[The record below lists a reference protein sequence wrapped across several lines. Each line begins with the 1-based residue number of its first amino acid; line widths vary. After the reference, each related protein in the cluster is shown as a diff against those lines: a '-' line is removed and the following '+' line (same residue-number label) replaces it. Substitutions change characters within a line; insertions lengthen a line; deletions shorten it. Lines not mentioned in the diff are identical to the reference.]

1 MGTLGDAFRLMRAGL
16 VLARHDALLPR
27 AWQGAIPGGFRL
39 LGFLARFGLPLH
51 EESRGR
57 RLARALEQLGPAY
70 VKLGQFL
77 ATRGDILSDDVV
89 DGLASL
95 KDSMPPFAQEK
106 AQALLEEQLGERAK
120 DIDLGKPVAAA
131 SVAQVHKA
139 RLADGSEVAVKLL
152 RPGVE
157 KRIRHDVAAMRL
169 GAQWAEKLF
178 PKSKRLEPNKFVETV
193 ARSLQL
199 ELDLRMEASACDE
212 LGELSGQVDGV
223 KIPRVIWELTAEKVL
238 GLQWLDGVPL
248 TDLKALDDAGFD
260 RKQLASNVTTSFLE
274 LALDHGVFHADL
286 HEGNI
291 FAMPGNALGLVDFG
305 IVGRLGRDSR
315 RYLAEIL
322 YGFIRRDYRR
332 VAEVHFEAGY
342 VPKSHLVDDFA
353 QAIRAVGEPVFGKL
367 ASDVSMGNLLLQLFT
382 ITARFDM
389 HLRPELVLL
398 QKTMVQVEGVART
411 LYPDH
416 DLWGVSTPVI
426 ERWIKRELGPE
437 GQMNDMVDDF
447 LDARDAFRKLP
458 ELIDTAHAEIKKAQE
473 TGWNISED
481 SARKLA
487 RARGRIMWWRDV
499 PLALGGLSLMALAL
513 KSLLG

>member
-1 MGTLGDAFRLMRAGL
+1 MGTIMDAMRLMRAGL

-27 AWQGAIPGGFRL
+27 AWQGAIPGGMRL
-39 LGFLARFGLPLH
+39 LGFLARFGRPLR
-51 EESRGR
+51 EESRGV

-77 ATRGDILSDDVV
+77 ATRGDILSEDVV
-89 DGLASL
+89 GGLASL

-106 AQALLEEQLGERAK
+106 AQALLEEQLGDRAK
-120 DIDLGKPVAAA
+120 GIDLGKPVAAA

-139 RLADGSEVAVKLL
+139 RLADGSTIAIKLL
-152 RPGVE
+152 RPGVD
-157 KRIRHDVAAMRL
+157 KRIANDVSAMRL
-169 GAQWAEKLF
+169 GAKWAETLF
-178 PKSKRLEPNKFVETV
+178 PRSKRLEPNKFVETV

-212 LGELSGQVDGV
+212 LGELSGQVAGV
-223 KIPRVIWELTAEKVL
+223 KIPRVSWELTAEKVV
-238 GLQWLDGVPL
+238 GIEWLNGVPL
-248 TDLKALDDAGFD
+248 TDLAQLDKDGFD
-260 RKQLASNVTTSFLE
+260 RALLAQNVTTSFLE

-291 FAMPGNALGLVDFG
+291 FAMPGNQLGLVDFG
-305 IVGRLGRDSR
+305 IVGRLGRESR

-342 VPKSHLVDDFA
+342 VPKCHLVDDFA

-367 ASDVSMGNLLLQLFT
+367 AAEVSMGNLLLQLFT

-411 LYPDH
+411 LNPKH

-437 GQMNDMVDDF
+437 GQVNDLVDDL
-447 LDARDAFRKLP
+447 LDARDSIRKLP
-458 ELIDTAHAEIKKAQE
+458 ELIDTAHAEIRKAQQ
-473 TGWNISED
+473 TGWTISED

-499 PLALGGLSLMALAL
+499 PLALGGLSLLAMAL
-513 KSLLG
+513 KTLLG

>member
-1 MGTLGDAFRLMRAGL
+1 MGRIADAFRLMRAGL

-27 AWQGAIPGGFRL
+27 AWRGAIPGGFRL
-39 LGFLARFGLPLH
+39 LGFIARFGQPLN
-51 EESRGR
+51 ETSRGV

-89 DGLASL
+89 AGLSSL

-106 AQALLEEQLGERAK
+106 AQAQLEQELGDGAAGIK
-120 DIDLGKPVAAA
+120 LSQPVAAA

-139 RLADGSEVAVKLL
+139 RLPDGSVVAIKLL

-157 KRIRHDVAAMRL
+157 KRIHNDVAAMQL
-169 GAQWAEKLF
+169 GARWAEKLF
-178 PKSKRLEPNKFVETV
+178 SGSKRLEPNKFVATV

-199 ELDLRMEASACDE
+199 ELDLRMEASAADE
-212 LGELSGQVDGV
+212 LGELSAQVDGV
-223 KIPRVIWELTAEKVL
+223 KIPQVNWDLTREKVM
-238 GLQWLDGVPL
+238 GLEWLDGVPL
-248 TDLKALDDAGFD
+248 TDLDQLDARGFN
-260 RKQLASNVTTSFLE
+260 RVQLAETVTTSFLE
-274 LALDHGVFHADL
+274 FALDHGVFHADL

-291 FAMPGNALGLVDFG
+291 FALPGNQLGLVDFG
-305 IVGRLGRDSR
+305 IVGRLGSDSR

-342 VPKSHLVDDFA
+342 VPNTHNVDDFA
-353 QAIRAVGEPVFGKL
+353 QAVRAVGEPVFGKL
-367 ASDVSMGNLLLQLFT
+367 AAEVSMGNLLLQLFT

-398 QKTMVQVEGVART
+398 QKTMVQVEGVARN
-411 LYPDH
+411 LNPAH
-416 DLWGVSTPVI
+416 DLWGISTPVI
-426 ERWIKRELGPE
+426 ERWITRELGPE
-437 GQMNDMVDDF
+437 GLVNELVDDI
-447 LDARDAFRKLP
+447 LDTRDALRKLP
-458 ELIDTAHAEIKKAQE
+458 DIINTADSELKKVHEMGWSLSEDTA
-473 TGWNISED
+473 
-481 SARKLA
+481 RRLA

-499 PLALGGLSLMALAL
+499 PLALGGLSLVALAL
-513 KSLLG
+513 KSLFG